1 VYECSSVHVVVV
13 VGFVCVEMAMSIM
26 LAKYTLEKLGVLL
39 ILILILIDLLVVP
52 VRVVM
57 VVFVIVV

>member
-39 ILILILIDLLVVP
+39 ILILIDLLVVP

>member
-1 VYECSSVHVVVV
+1 MYECSSVHVVVV
-13 VGFVCVEMAMSIM
+13 VGFVCVEMAMYIM

-39 ILILILIDLLVVP
+39 ILIDLLVVL

-57 VVFVIVV
+57 VVFVIAV